1 MPLDINSNP
10 QYERMCESPGYASDP
25 VLLDAVAIVVRK
37 SALSLQ
43 SDTCLLA
50 YPPPITHRCVYTHM
64 CVCVCVVTE
73 REGCGFRGSGL
84 VVQALMLLSATTVVR
99 ETASFEG
106 EDRDR
111 NRK

>member
-43 SDTCLLA
+43 TDTRLLA
-50 YPPPITHRCVYTHM
+50 YPPPITHRYVYTHM

-73 REGCGFRGSGL
+73 REGCEFRIGCAGSHDFRSYGCGARDGFI
-84 VVQALMLLSATTVVR
+84 
-99 ETASFEG
+99 
-106 EDRDR
+106 
-111 NRK
+111 